1 MSRVIKFRAWD
12 PIRDEMYQGY
22 DCFNPVPQG
31 YVELQVMQFT
41 GLTDKNGVDIYE
53 SDVIAFGDDEFDS
66 MCGMYGEHGVVIY
79 NECGFSVELF
89 ESNRIVRL
97 DDHNMFSDG
106 ITCRKVIGNIHQDA
120 DLIKAKV

>member
-53 SDVIAFGDDEFDS
+53 SDVIEDHIGVGFVEYKERYSAFRVKYIAPVGRGKWFLD
-66 MCGMYGEHGVVIY
+66 YNLKGER
-79 NECGFSVELF
+79 
-89 ESNRIVRL
+89 ESL
-97 DDHNMFSDG
+97 
-106 ITCRKVIGNIHQDA
+106 KVIGNIHQNA
-120 DLIKAKV
+120 DLLECKS

>member
-1 MSRVIKFRAWD
+1 MRVIKFRAWD

-53 SDVIAFGDDEFDS
+53 GDILKTQARIGQVQWDNAF
-66 MCGMYGEHGVVIY
+66 
-79 NECGFSVELF
+79 CGFSLV
-89 ESNRIVRL
+89 SA
-97 DDHNMFSDG
+97 HKQG
-106 ITCRKVIGNIHQDA
+106 ISECIITHPTLVWCEVVGNIYEDKE
-120 DLIKAKV
+120 LLNG